1 MKPQDFNIWLQGVLF
16 VISLYPLLIYFRS
29 KNKIFLF
36 YSLYVICLLF
46 YFSYYGSIVFYDVF
60 FSFRKPIIFYGV
72 QFLAYSFYIS
82 FMRELLETK
91 RYIRKWDFVLNATRW
106 VFISFIFL
114 IGVLDVFVSPKDLF
128 VFVAIVLILMTV
140 FAFVSY
146 FVVYKIEASQVKLL
160 IIGSFIYV
168 IMANISLYFSSVS
181 NDLSY
186 DSIIFMEIGAILEIL
201 IFALAIGNK
210 IKKISDDKKET
221 QLRFMRSS
229 LEAAELKTIAL
240 KAQMNPHFIFNVLNS
255 INNYILKNDIEKASD
270 YLTKF
275 SKLIR
280 RVLKNSTERTISLS
294 QEVEIVKNYIELER
308 LRMKNNF
315 SFYFEKTA
323 DLANTQIPPLC
334 LQPFIENAIWHGLH
348 HKKGEKLLKIKIC
361 QPDKHT
367 VKIVIVDNGI
377 GRKKASELK
386 NTMKNSSFGSKVTK
400 ERILA
405 MHPKN
410 SLFIENFEKENV
422 IEPGTKVTIHLRK

>member
-1 MKPQDFNIWLQGVLF
+1 MDFQNFNIWLQGVLF

-46 YFSYYGSIVFYDVF
+46 YFSYYGSIVFYELF
-60 FSFRKPIIFYGV
+60 FSYRKPIIFYGV

-91 RYIRKWDFVLNATRW
+91 KYVRKWDYILNVTRW
-106 VFISFIFL
+106 VFIGCVFL
-114 IGVLDVFVSPKDLF
+114 IGILDVLVSSKELF
-128 VFVAIVLILMTV
+128 VFVALVLVLMTV

-146 FVVYKIEASQVKLL
+146 FKVYKIEASQVKLL
-160 IIGSFIYV
+160 IAGSCIYV
-168 IMANISLYFSSVS
+168 IMANISLYFSYTRYNKSF
-181 NDLSY
+181 
-186 DSIIFMEIGAILEIL
+186 DSIIFMEIGAILEVL

-221 QLRFMRSS
+221 QLRLMRSS
-229 LEAAELKTIAL
+229 LEASELKIIAL

-294 QEVEIVKNYIELER
+294 QEIEVVKSYVELER
-308 LRMKNNF
+308 LRIKSDF
-315 SFYFEKTA
+315 SFCLEKTT
-323 DLANTQIPPLC
+323 DLSKIKIPPLC
-334 LQPFIENAIWHGLH
+334 LQPFIENAIWHGLQS
-348 HKKGEKLLKIKIC
+348 KKSEKLLQIKIK
-361 QPDKHT
+361 QPDKES
-367 VKIVIVDNGI
+367 VEIEIVDNGI
-377 GRKKASELK
+377 GRKNASELK
-386 NTMKNSSFGSKVTK
+386 NTSDNGSFGSKVTR

-405 MHPKN
+405 IHPKN
-410 SLFIENFEKENV
+410 RLFIEDFEKENV
-422 IEPGTKVTIHLRK
+422 LEPGTKVTIHLHK

>member
-1 MKPQDFNIWLQGVLF
+1 MKSQDFNIWLQGVLF

-29 KNKIFLF
+29 KNRIFLF

-46 YFSYYGSIVFYDVF
+46 YFSYYGSIVFYEAF
-60 FSFRKPIIFYGV
+60 FSSRKPIIFYGV

-91 RYIRKWDFVLNATRW
+91 RYIPTWDFVLNVTKW

-114 IGVLDVFVSPKDLF
+114 IGILDVFVSPKELF
-128 VFVAIVLILMTV
+128 VFVTIVLILMTV

-160 IIGSFIYV
+160 IVGSFIYV

-181 NDLSY
+181 NDLLY

-221 QLRFMRSS
+221 QLRLMRSS
-229 LEAAELKTIAL
+229 LEASELKLIAL
-240 KAQMNPHFIFNVLNS
+240 KTQMNPHFIFNVLNS

-294 QEVEIVKNYIELER
+294 QELEIVKSYIELEK
-308 LRMKNNF
+308 LRMKNDF
-315 SFYFEKTA
+315 SFYFEKPA
-323 DLANTQIPPLC
+323 DLSKIQIPPLC

-361 QPDKHT
+361 QPDKHS
-367 VKIVIVDNGI
+367 VKIIIIDNGI
-377 GRKKASELK
+377 GIKKAAELR
-386 NTMKNSSFGSKVTK
+386 NTLDNCSFGSKVTR
-400 ERILA
+400 ERIVA

-410 SLFIENFEKENV
+410 SLFIENFEKENTLD
-422 IEPGTKVTIHLRK
+422 PGTKVTIHLHK

>member
-1 MKPQDFNIWLQGVLF
+1 
-16 VISLYPLLIYFRS
+16 
-29 KNKIFLF
+29 
-36 YSLYVICLLF
+36 
-46 YFSYYGSIVFYDVF
+46 
-60 FSFRKPIIFYGV
+60 
-72 QFLAYSFYIS
+72 
-82 FMRELLETK
+82 MRELLETK